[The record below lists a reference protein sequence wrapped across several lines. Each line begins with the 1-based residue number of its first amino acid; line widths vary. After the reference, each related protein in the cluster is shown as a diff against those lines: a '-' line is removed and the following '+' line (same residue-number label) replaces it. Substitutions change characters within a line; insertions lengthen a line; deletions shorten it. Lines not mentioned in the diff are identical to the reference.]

1 VLLPPP
7 FYELDGQVA
16 IDIPGARAVFTTRSW
31 GDVRETIG
39 DIGERLEV
47 WPVRPQQ
54 VHGDTVLELGVKPGS
69 RTLEVEADAVV
80 TALPGVA
87 PLVITADCLPIV
99 IAAPGAA
106 AAVHAGWRGL
116 AGEVIKLS
124 VEKVRELAPDAALAA
139 AIGPAA
145 GSCCYE
151 VGPELHDRFTGFS
164 AGPNL
169 DLKAIARR
177 QLEAAGVATVHD
189 SGICT
194 ICSDPALLFSYRRDG
209 AQTGRQALLTWLT

>member
-7 FYELDGQVA
+7 FYELDGQLA
-16 IDIPGARAVFTTRSW
+16 IDPPGARAVFTTRTW

-47 WPVRPQQ
+47 WPVRARQ
-54 VHGDTVLELGVKPGS
+54 VHGETVLQLTVRPCS

-80 TALPGVA
+80 TALSGVA

-99 IAAPGAA
+99 IAAPGAV

-116 AGEVIKLS
+116 AAEVIRLA
-124 VEKVRELAPDAALAA
+124 VDRVRDLAPDAALTA

-151 VGPELHDRFTGFS
+151 VGPELHERFVGFS

-169 DLKAIARR
+169 DLKAIARK
-177 QLEAAGVATVHD
+177 QLEAAGVATIHD
-189 SGICT
+189 AGICT